1 MTWNCLEIRKWLDN
15 DSPLSVL
22 PEFIAPLITSTTNAT
37 SMQPTNLCRV
47 PWWPPARA
55 VKWSRCSPTSSG
67 PGTSA
72 DDSTMRVD
80 FTGCQEHWKR
90 NQRELRVKL
99 WEWSELA
106 LAQPNLTSVSTIVCT
121 CTTTIFTRK
130 TENEDC
136 KRRHPFW
143 HSTRTVYMYNVYVQC
158 IYHVHLCTYRYV
170 HGTCTG
176 TYKVWHVHVLYIHVH
191 VHTMHM
197 KCSCSPNKM
206 STFTNQEGSS
216 SVPNFVYLYLLS
228 SDQTAGRHLVLHD
241 VHVLHKRMGFW
252 MLHFVY
258 WKPVRPLPSYVTS
271 HRSE

>member
-1 MTWNCLEIRKWLDN
+1 MTH
-15 DSPLSVL
+15 PFLSFPNSSLRLSQVQ
-22 PEFIAPLITSTTNAT
+22 P
-37 SMQPTNLCRV
+37 MQHQ
-47 PWWPPARA
+47 
-55 VKWSRCSPTSSG
+55 CSPPTCVVYPDGHRHARWSGAGARWPRLVLGHPPMTARWGWTSL
-67 PGTSA
+67 
-72 DDSTMRVD
+72 DV
-80 FTGCQEHWKR
+80 R
-90 NQRELRVKL
+90 NTVKEIKENYEWSF

-176 TYKVWHVHVLYIHVH
+176 TCKVWHVHVLYIHVH

-228 SDQTAGRHLVLHD
+228 WDQTAGRHLVLHD

-258 WKPVRPLPSYVTS
+258 WKPVLPLPSYVTS